1 MHKLWKTFSL
11 KIQHHLVKF
20 FVSRIQST
28 KVFFQK
34 RQKSRSNRLYTEGY
48 QEVDV
53 GLNDLGTKMLLS
65 SKIYIIWNW
74 PKAL

>member
-1 MHKLWKTFSL
+1 MHKLWITFSL
-11 KIQHHLVKF
+11 KIQHHLVT
-20 FVSRIQST
+20 RIQST